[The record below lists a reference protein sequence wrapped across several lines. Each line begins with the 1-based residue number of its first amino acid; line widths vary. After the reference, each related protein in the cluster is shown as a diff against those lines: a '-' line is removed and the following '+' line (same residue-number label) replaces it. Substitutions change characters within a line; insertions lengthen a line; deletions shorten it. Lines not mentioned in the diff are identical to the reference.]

1 MFEKLWG
8 MLQELESAKGSKAK
22 TALLQKFVGDKDFI
36 WMVKMALDQGHSFGI
51 ENFPAYAEY
60 VSSADGEMILA
71 LEDLKTLSGVNDAK
85 ASQIYHMMCSS
96 EARYNVVS
104 RILRKDLRCGVAAKT
119 INKVVPGL
127 VFRVSYQRCATA
139 DHVDK
144 IKYKPGAI
152 LQLKA
157 NCMFAYLLPDGSF
170 MTRKGERCSIPG
182 NPVSS
187 FVAGLPGLND
197 KVLACEI
204 GIVGNDGKFLNRAES
219 NGLINAFFKGGGDT
233 SLISRIRAYTWLY
246 LTKEEFLNGEGKV
259 PYRYM
264 WDDLVNRLPP
274 INTPI
279 LPIPSWYVRSL
290 DEARAKTNELIQ
302 LGEEGAVLKSMSDE
316 FLWRDEDPSFFQVK
330 LKAES
335 DAEFEIISTYEGD
348 PKKKYAGMLGG
359 IRVRSSDGVIVT
371 DCGGGF
377 TDAQRKQGCEHWNSL
392 VGKIVTIKF
401 NGVTLPNEDGKCALD
416 HPRFI
421 EVRYDKVEADS
432 SEYCKNSILGV
443 ANGETN

>member
-22 TALLQKFVGDKDFI
+22 TALLQKFVGDKDFV

-119 INKVVPGL
+119 INKVSPGL
-127 VFRVSYQRCATA
+127 IFRVAYQRCATA

-182 NPVSS
+182 NPVST
-187 FVAGLPGLND
+187 FVAELPGLND

-204 GIVGNDGKFLNRAES
+204 GIVGTDGKFLNRAES
-219 NGLINAFFKGGGDT
+219 NGLINAFFKGGGDPEIAKR
-233 SLISRIRAYTWLY
+233 LRAYTWLF
-246 LTKEEFLNGEGKV
+246 LTQEEFYAGQSKTA
-259 PYRYM
+259 YRYM
-264 WDDLVNRLPP
+264 WDALTQMIPP
-274 INTPI
+274 LGSPI
-279 LPIPSWYVRSL
+279 QPIPSWYVQSYE
-290 DEARAKTNELIQ
+290 EAMAKTKALIR
-302 LGEEGAVLKSMSDE
+302 EGQEGTVLKSMAED
-316 FLWRDEDPSFFQVK
+316 FFWADEDPSYYQIK
-330 LKAES
+330 LKAE
-335 DAEFEIISTYEGD
+335 AECEFKIIGAYEGD
-348 PKKKYAGMLGG
+348 QNKKYAGMLGG
-359 IRVRSSDGVIVT
+359 IRVCSKDGLIVSDVGS
-371 DCGGGF
+371 GF
-377 TDAQRKQGCEHWNSL
+377 TDEQRKLGVQSWLDRAGE
-392 VGKIVTIKF
+392 IVTVKF
-401 NGVTLPNEDGKCALD
+401 NGITKPNEDGIRSLD
-416 HPRFI
+416 HPRLI
-421 EVRYDKVEADS
+421 EVRDDKEEADT
-432 SEYCKNSILGV
+432 Y
-443 ANGETN
+443 ETCYNTLMGIV

>member
-22 TALLQKFVGDKDFI
+22 TSLLQKFVGDKDFV

-119 INKVVPGL
+119 INKVIPGL
-127 VFRVSYQRCATA
+127 VFRVAYQRCATA

-219 NGLINAFFKGGGDT
+219 NGLINAFFKGGGDPEIAKR
-233 SLISRIRAYTWLY
+233 LRAYTWLF
-246 LTKEEFLNGEGKV
+246 LTQEEFYAGQSKTA
-259 PYRYM
+259 YRYM
-264 WDDLVNRLPP
+264 WDALTQMIPP
-274 INTPI
+274 LGSPI
-279 LPIPSWYVRSL
+279 QPIPSWYVQSYE
-290 DEARAKTNELIQ
+290 EAMTKTKALIR
-302 LGEEGAVLKSMSDE
+302 EGQEGTVLKSMAED
-316 FLWRDEDPSFFQVK
+316 FFWADEDPSYYQVK
-330 LKAES
+330 LKAE
-335 DAEFEIISTYEGD
+335 AECEFKIIGAYQGD
-348 PKKKYAGMLGG
+348 SNKKYAGMLGG
-359 IRVRSSDGVIVT
+359 IRVCSKDGLIVSDVGS
-371 DCGGGF
+371 GF
-377 TDAQRKQGCEHWNSL
+377 TDEQRKLGVQSWLDRAGEIIT
-392 VGKIVTIKF
+392 VKF
-401 NGVTLPNEDGKCALD
+401 NGITKPNEDGIRSLD
-416 HPRFI
+416 HPRLI
-421 EVRYDKVEADS
+421 EVRDDKEEADT
-432 SEYCKNSILGV
+432 Y
-443 ANGETN
+443 ETCYNTLMGIV